1 MPIHHVPMD
10 ADALRECVTQL
21 ERDGETV
28 SVIEPY
34 MGQWLLITQPASRKR
49 ETRVQAPKET
59 R

>member
-1 MPIHHVPMD
+1 MD